1 LPCTASFVPGVLTSS
16 PSSLTLRQSL
26 FAKAELLPELNCHCR
41 LGKKLPLWRATPLI
55 AALCAAL
62 SLAPAAP
69 ALAADADE
77 PNFIFSTLS
86 SFTDKAARLAIE
98 AMSLIG
104 IHYRRGGSSP
114 ENGLDCSGLVR
125 YVFREAHGTE
135 LPRTSLEISKMGEN
149 VDKKDL
155 QPGDLVFFNTLR
167 RTFSH
172 VGIYLGDNKFI
183 HAPSS
188 GGAVRIESMD
198 LAYWKARFNGAR
210 RIETADGKDSTA
222 R

>member
-1 LPCTASFVPGVLTSS
+1 M
-16 PSSLTLRQSL
+16 
-26 FAKAELLPELNCHCR
+26 
-41 LGKKLPLWRATPLI
+41 I
-55 AALCAAL
+55 AALLTAAISL
-62 SLAPAAP
+62 SAHAAEVDPVPEQSGVLAR
-69 ALAADADE
+69 
-77 PNFIFSTLS
+77 LS
-86 SFTDKAARLAIE
+86 SFTDRATSLAIE

-125 YVFREAHGTE
+125 YVFKQSNNID
-135 LPRTSLEISKMGEN
+135 LPRTSAEMSRVGEQ

-183 HAPSS
+183 HAPTPGS
-188 GGAVRIESMD
+188 AVRIESMD

-210 RIETADGKDSTA
+210 RVLDPEPPESGK

>member
-1 LPCTASFVPGVLTSS
+1 MPGFLTSDL
-16 PSSLTLRQSL
+16 PSLTLRQSSFTRVKHL
-26 FAKAELLPELNCHCR
+26 SELHR
-41 LGKKLPLWRATPLI
+41 HRRIAIWRATPLI
-55 AALCAAL
+55 TALVAAL
-62 SLAPAAP
+62 SFASATP
-69 ALAADADE
+69 ALAADAEE

-104 IHYRRGGSSP
+104 IHYRRGGNSP

-135 LPRTSLEISKMGEN
+135 LPRTSFEISKMGET
-149 VDKKDL
+149 VEKQDL

-210 RIETADGKDSTA
+210 RIETAESKDASS

>member
-1 LPCTASFVPGVLTSS
+1 VPGFLTSG
-16 PSSLTLRQSL
+16 PSSLTLRQCL
-26 FAKAELLPELNCHCR
+26 IVKVKLLPELNRHRR
-41 LGKKLPLWRATPLI
+41 LAPWRALTLT
-55 AALCAAL
+55 AALCATL
-62 SLAPAAP
+62 VFAPPAQAAEP
-69 ALAADADE
+69 EE
-77 PNFIFSTLS
+77 PNFLFSTLS

-135 LPRTSLEISKMGEN
+135 LPRTSVEISKMGET

-210 RIETADGKDSTA
+210 RIDTADGKDSA
-222 R
+222 SR

>member
-1 LPCTASFVPGVLTSS
+1 MKLLSELHRHCQS
-16 PSSLTLRQSL
+16 PSRR
-26 FAKAELLPELNCHCR
+26 AGLPS
-41 LGKKLPLWRATPLI
+41 T
-55 AALCAAL
+55 ALSVVLAAAL
-62 SLAPAAP
+62 SLLAPATVP
-69 ALAADADE
+69 AAEVEE
-77 PNFIFSTLS
+77 PNFLVSTFS
-86 SFTDKAARLAIE
+86 SFTDKAARLAVE

-135 LPRTSLEISKMGEN
+135 LPRTSVEISKMGET
-149 VDKKDL
+149 VEKKDL

-188 GGAVRIESMD
+188 GGAVRIESLD

-210 RIETADGKDSTA
+210 RIDTNDAIDNPS